1 MRRFDQPRRP
11 SCTSPALASILRRSS
26 HSRLPAPASSRR
38 SRVGSKNFTEQ
49 FVLAELYA
57 QALEA
62 TGIKVERKIN
72 LGGTLI
78 AHKALE
84 EKQIDFYPEYTGT
97 ILLAVLKAEPMTDRK
112 AVYDKVKAEYAAKG
126 LVVLNEAPVNNT
138 YNMVVRP
145 ETAAQYKLETLTDLA
160 KVAKELKLGA
170 GPEFRDRKDG
180 LPGLKAKYGM
190 EFKED
195 LQMAIG
201 LRYQA
206 LANKQIDVV
215 NGYSTDGMISALKL
229 KRLKDDKNLWPPY
242 YVVPVVRKDALDA
255 NPKMADVLNQRE
267 RAARRGD
274 DGRDELQGRRR
285 EEGAEGRRARFP
297 EGQGHRQA
305 RRSRGVA
312 PVHRPR
318 HDAHDRSSTR
328 VTLADVVRGRA
339 RGVRRRAGDRGARRA
354 SPPRA
359 RSSTRSRS
367 RHARSTASTRR
378 SAPTPASRFPPT
390 SSPPTS
396 ERAVLR
402 ARRGRRSAPSDATS
416 CAR

>member
-1 MRRFDQPRRP
+1 MPRP
-11 SCTSPALASILRRSS
+11 AALATILTA
-26 HSRLPAPASSRR
+26 LVALTFAAPASAQQPF
-38 SRVGSKNFTEQ
+38 RVGSKNFTEQ

-62 TGIKVERKIN
+62 NGIKVERKLN

-97 ILLAVLKAEPMTDRK
+97 ILLAVMKQEPMTDQK
-112 AVYDKVKAEYAAKG
+112 AVYDKVKADYAARG

-160 KVAKELKLGA
+160 TVAKELKLGA

-215 NGYSTDGMISALKL
+215 NGYATDGMISALKL

-255 NPKMADVLNQRE
+255 NPKIADVLNRVSAMLSE
-267 RAARRGD
+267 ATMAELNYKVDGD
-274 DGRDELQGRRR
+274 KMEPRDVAQDFLK
-285 EEGAEGRRARFP
+285 
-297 EGQGHRQA
+297 
-305 RRSRGVA
+305 SKGV
-312 PVHRPR
+312 VK
-318 HDAHDRSSTR
+318 
-328 VTLADVVRGRA
+328 
-339 RGVRRRAGDRGARRA
+339 
-354 SPPRA
+354 
-359 RSSTRSRS
+359 
-367 RHARSTASTRR
+367 
-378 SAPTPASRFPPT
+378 
-390 SSPPTS
+390 
-396 ERAVLR
+396 
-402 ARRGRRSAPSDATS
+402 
-416 CAR
+416 